1 MMSVQEIRNAISKT
15 IAYKTEYLKTVSENQ
30 KAGFFEY
37 LFPTTKEKLICKA
50 VFDAMYA
57 DGEANSQRAFIENM
71 VNKSNAISPM
81 SVSEITEVYER
92 AKMIAQIYLANKSEY
107 ERRLAEEKAEVER
120 SQVSSYVPSS
130 NDVSDRFVVSARNS
144 GKETAGVISAAKPK
158 KKSRG
163 AKVEKVS
170 DVDLRVTR
178 EAMEMTDPQPQKIK
192 DEAVLMARYEA
203 SLQRRRDQRTLAPE
217 MGMTNVAS
225 MSK

>member
-1 MMSVQEIRNAISKT
+1 MVSVQEIRNAISKT
-15 IAYKTEYLKTVSENQ
+15 IAYKAEYYKTASENQ

-57 DGEANSQRAFIENM
+57 DGEANSQRAFIEDM
-71 VNKSNAISPM
+71 ANKSNAISPM
-81 SVSEITEVYER
+81 SMSEITEVYEQ
-92 AKMIAQIYLANKSEY
+92 AKMIAQIYLANKDEY
-107 ERRLAEEKAEVER
+107 ERRLAEEQAEVER

-130 NDVSDRFVVSARNS
+130 NGVSDRFVVSAKNDSREPA
-144 GKETAGVISAAKPK
+144 GITFTAEPK

-170 DVDLRVTR
+170 AVDLRVIR
-178 EAMEMTDPQPQKIK
+178 EAMEMNDPQPQKVK

-203 SLQRRRDQRTLAPE
+203 SLQRRRDQRMLAPE
-217 MGMTNVAS
+217 MSMANVAS